1 MVALRQDCVDVDSMA
16 KDNRKNAGRIIAL
29 LKKEYPKAGVA
40 LKFGEPLQLLVAT
53 ILSAQCTDERVN
65 AVTPALF
72 KRYRTAKDYANADL
86 KELETLVHST
96 GFYKNKARNI
106 KAAAAMIVSRF
117 GGKVPED
124 MADLLLLPGVA
135 RKTANVVLGGAFGKV
150 EGIVVDT
157 HVARVSQLL
166 GLTRNKEP
174 AKIEQDLMTVVP
186 RGEWWRFSN
195 CLIAHGRRV
204 CIARRP
210 KCDLCVLNKLCP
222 SSWA

>member
-1 MVALRQDCVDVDSMA
+1 MVR
-16 KDNRKNAGRIIAL
+16 DNRKNAGKIAAL

-40 LKFGEPLQLLVAT
+40 LRHEDPLQLLVAT

-65 AVTPALF
+65 KVTPVLF
-72 KRYRTAKDYANADL
+72 KKYRTAKDYANANI
-86 KELETLVHST
+86 KQLESLVHST

-106 KAAAAMIVSRF
+106 RAACALIVSKF
-117 GGKVPED
+117 GGKVPGKMEE
-124 MADLLLLPGVA
+124 LLELPGVA

-166 GLTRNKEP
+166 GLTQNKEP
-174 AKIEQDLMTVVP
+174 AKIEQDLMEVVP
-186 RGEWWRFSN
+186 RGEWWGFSN
-195 CLIAHGRRV
+195 CLIWHGRRV

-210 KCDLCVLNKLCP
+210 KCGECVLNKLCP